1 MFSSTDH
8 VAFASVGNSKEEEG
22 VDVSP
27 ECAVVLVT
35 AGSVAGGL
43 ASYALVEPLLS
54 LIGFAGA
61 DVTEATFAAW
71 SQSTMSNVIA
81 GSIFSSLQSITTGG
95 VPPVIIISI
104 SIRGAAT
111 VASQLSC
118 VCGIIDDVDPTST
131 GGSTYLCYLRL
142 K

>member
-1 MFSSTDH
+1 MLYTLPSKDRYTVLLATRVLITERGYADTLISEKENPRLIQNEVSFILFSSTDH
-8 VAFASVGNSKEEEG
+8 VAFASGGNSKEEEG
-22 VDVSP
+22 LDVFP

-71 SQSTMSNVIA
+71 LQSTMSNVIA
-81 GSIFSSLQSITTGG
+81 GSIFSSLQFITIG
-95 VPPVIIISI
+95 
-104 SIRGAAT
+104 
-111 VASQLSC
+111 
-118 VCGIIDDVDPTST
+118 
-131 GGSTYLCYLRL
+131 
-142 K
+142 

>member
-1 MFSSTDH
+1 MKFHSVNFYLVFLIFAIISSSSTDH
-8 VAFASVGNSKEEEG
+8 VAFASVGNSKEEES

-61 DVTEATFAAW
+61 DVTGATFAVW
-71 SQSTMSNVIA
+71 LQTTMSNVIA
-81 GSIFSSLQSITTGG
+81 GSIFSSLQSITMG
-95 VPPVIIISI
+95 
-104 SIRGAAT
+104 
-111 VASQLSC
+111 
-118 VCGIIDDVDPTST
+118 
-131 GGSTYLCYLRL
+131 
-142 K
+142 